1 MKLKVE
7 QIGNPNFPRYGIS
20 CENGVWWTGKDWTPD
35 KKKAAL
41 YAKLATARDDW
52 QKLQAEM
59 ETGLT
64 VLEATIRVTVK
75 ATSELSREQIE
86 ALAWYLSEVSSF
98 HLDYSKA
105 RPDWLKDAVLS
116 SQLVWS
122 SLKKTN

>member
-7 QIGNPNFPRYGIS
+7 QVGNPAFPRYGIS
-20 CENGVWWTGKDWTPD
+20 CENGLWWTNNEWNPD

-52 QKLQAEM
+52 RKLQAEM
-59 ETGLT
+59 EAGLT
-64 VLEATIRVTVK
+64 VLTATIRVTVK
-75 ATSELSREQIE
+75 AANELSKEQID
-86 ALAWYLSEVSSF
+86 ALAWWLSETSSF
-98 HLDYSKA
+98 CLDYTKP
-105 RPDWLKDAVLS
+105 RPDWLKDAVVS